1 MFDRMCEEKEDRQIL
16 RQAMQYIQYTYGKR
30 EPAQIASSQC
40 RLYESLYNLNG
51 GFNIFLLLML
61 NDLVIG
67 LFIFVIKFFRRKI

>member
-40 RLYESLYNLNG
+40 KLS
-51 GFNIFLLLML
+51 
-61 NDLVIG
+61 
-67 LFIFVIKFFRRKI
+67 